1 MPPSVDIEQPQAL
14 LDYLRETRRVAAD
27 ETPHIHV
34 LAGGVSNRT
43 VLVQRATGD
52 SWVLKQALSKLRVP
66 VDWFCSPDRILR
78 EALGMRWLKAV
89 APEAITG
96 LVFEDAANYLFAME
110 AVPQPHENWKTMLLN
125 GRIENSS
132 ARQFGALLGAIHR
145 RGFELRDQIPSE
157 FSDRT
162 YFEALRLEP
171 YYAYTAEQVPAA
183 ADFLRTL
190 IHGTLDR
197 RVTVVHGD
205 YSPKNILVREGRLI
219 LLDHEVIHIGDPA
232 FDVGFSMAH
241 LISKA
246 RHLPASRTA
255 LVDAAGI
262 YWNAY
267 LEGVAPA
274 PIVDETACVE
284 HILGCVLARVAGRS
298 QLEYLSDA
306 ERRDQARATVEMMRN
321 PPHSVTDTLA
331 LLTRK

>member
-43 VLVQRATGD
+43 VLVRRATGD

-66 VDWFCSPDRILR
+66 VDWFCSPDRVLR
-78 EALGMRWLKAV
+78 EALGMRWLKSV

-145 RGFELRDQIPSE
+145 RGFELRDQLPSE

-171 YYAYTAEQVPAA
+171 YYAYTAQQVPAA
-183 ADFLRTL
+183 AGFLRTL
-190 IHGTLDR
+190 IHGALDR

-232 FDVGFSMAH
+232 FDIGFSMAH

-255 LVDAAGI
+255 LIDAART
-262 YWNAY
+262 YWSAY
-267 LEGVAPA
+267 LESVAPA
-274 PIVDETACVE
+274 PIVDEAACVA

-298 QLEYLSDA
+298 QLEYLNEN
-306 ERRDQARATVEMMRN
+306 ERRDQAHATVLMMRN

-331 LLTRK
+331 LLAQK